1 MIVYQLNPVIENLK
15 TKVSK
20 DIVYV
25 DDGNGKMIPVEITET
40 IYYNPEF
47 DSILKWKVSKPA
59 LVADSETFLLFM
71 IARYTVYFLVLEQI
85 FFILAIGI
93 ICLEVQNPKA
103 SCKSSVNSVRV

>member
-1 MIVYQLNPVIENLK
+1 MQSFIIFFN
-15 TKVSK
+15 
-20 DIVYV
+20 V
-25 DDGNGKMIPVEITET
+25 DS
-40 IYYNPEF
+40 PEF
-47 DSILKWKVSKPA
+47 DSILKWKVSKHA
-59 LVADSETFLLFM
+59 LVADSETFLFFM